1 MWRVISSYL
10 YVHRSIKKK
19 KKNKKGAQGS
29 KLSSVSQHVVH
40 VIFFPFLFNT
50 EMCNLFLSQSVP

>member
-1 MWRVISSYL
+1 MESDFFLFICPQVQ
-10 YVHRSIKKK
+10 KKK